1 MKKYN
6 FLLLGLL
13 LSLACSA
20 QSIKSYVITSAG
32 AAMMGSEGAMYLSI
46 GEPMSTE
53 IKGGEVM
60 ISQGFLNVTIAGSVD
75 TDDLELLNEPVLAY
89 PNPTMAE
96 VTIELPEWSGDYS
109 YELYD
114 MQGQLMKREN
124 INDSKESIDLTSL
137 NGGTY
142 FMRVI
147 KDQASSRTLQIIKQ

>member
-6 FLLLGLL
+6 LLLLGLL

-32 AAMMGSEGAMYLSI
+32 AAMMGNEGALYLSI
-46 GEPMSTE
+46 GEPMNTE
-53 IKGGEVM
+53 ISGGEIM

-75 TDDLELLNEPVLAY
+75 TDDLVLLDEPILAY
-89 PNPTMAE
+89 PNPSMAE
-96 VTIELPEWSGDYS
+96 ITVEIPEWSGEYS

-114 MQGQLMKREN
+114 MMGQLLKREAL
-124 INDSKESIDLTSL
+124 NDNKESVDLTTL
-137 NGGTY
+137 DGGTY

-147 KDQASSRTLQIIKQ
+147 KDQASSKTLQIIKQ

>member
-13 LSLACSA
+13 FSIAGST

-32 AAMMGSEGAMYLSI
+32 AAMMGSDGAMYLSI

-53 IKGGEVM
+53 IAGGEVM

-75 TDDLELLNEPVLAY
+75 TDDLQLLDEPVLAY
-89 PNPTMAE
+89 PNPSMAE
-96 VTIELPEWSGDYS
+96 VTIEIPEWSGDYS

-114 MQGQLMKREN
+114 MMGQLLKREN
-124 INDSKESIDLTSL
+124 LNDSKESIDMTTLD
-137 NGGTY
+137 GGTY

-147 KDQASSRTLQIIKQ
+147 KDQASSKTLQIIKQ